1 MSILLF
7 LVFGLIVG
15 LIARALM
22 PGEQRMGWIA
32 TAVLGILGSFVGGFI
47 SQLLFA
53 HRPGEPMT
61 SGWIG
66 SIIGALIVL
75 AIGMKVMGP
84 RLRGV

>member
-15 LIARALM
+15 LIARALL
-22 PGEQRMGWIA
+22 PGDQRMGWIA
-32 TAVLGILGSFVGGFI
+32 TTILGVIGSLLGGFV

-53 HRPGEPMT
+53 GRLGEPVAA
-61 SGWIG
+61 GWIG

>member
-15 LIARALM
+15 LIARAIM
-22 PGEQRMGWIA
+22 PGDQRMGWIA
-32 TAVLGILGSFVGGFI
+32 TTILGVIGSLLGGFLA
-47 SQLLFA
+47 QLVFA
-53 HRPGEPMT
+53 GRVGEPVAA
-61 SGWIG
+61 GWIG
-66 SIIGALIVL
+66 SIIGALVVL